1 MSQQQ
6 YLSTNTD
13 DPLKWI
19 CKVSH
24 REHVLFMPKCNVN
37 LPLIMLSVGF
47 AEDFYIG
54 HKISISIWSAFIK
67 SHELICRKLWQDKD
81 QIKFMIQGDSNKS
94 DGSTETFANKQ
105 RASIEMHICHL
116 SMDHMYCLKHSSPST
131 CWFVRT
137 YAIPF
142 NFYKLNAFNE
152 FDIWHWWQKH
162 FCKNYFTTI
171 WRT

>member
-1 MSQQQ
+1 MKYENAVIGFRARYWSNQGNGNGK
-6 YLSTNTD
+6 LH
-13 DPLKWI
+13 LKQIKWVNKNI
-19 CKVSH
+19 FPQTQMIHWNEYISH

-47 AEDFYIG
+47 AWDFYIG

-105 RASIEMHICHL
+105 RASIEIHICHL
-116 SMDHMYCLKHSSPST
+116 SMDHMFYLRNSSPSL
-131 CWFVRT
+131 CRFVRT
-137 YAIPF
+137 YAI
-142 NFYKLNAFNE
+142 AF
-152 FDIWHWWQKH
+152 
-162 FCKNYFTTI
+162 
-171 WRT
+171 